1 MLKRDYQFPQ
11 IWLAVVLGLIWSFPF
26 FVNYFVSKPSV
37 STLEVASG
45 ITQFTYSGV
54 VASELVWLFPRVML
68 LVMIG
73 VFGILQA
80 RGLQSYRNPF
90 SYLLLSYLLL
100 VGIATVNAR
109 DDDLSAILLGAES
122 RMDGLLYQI
131 GLVLTSLFIYRVLRE
146 NRQAW
151 PLLLSGL
158 VVVGVVETAVV
169 VLQRLAL
176 DPVGPLTRGFMY
188 EAPVGTIGHPGMV
201 AGFMVVVLVGGMG
214 LFLRA
219 SGTAQRVLLALAL
232 LTVALGLGITTNK
245 ASVYALIAVLVLW
258 NLLRRERWTLGLS
271 VALLAMVLS
280 AQSLVPNRLDF
291 NRSLT
296 DPATG
301 KTRLV
306 IWELALKAATRLPL
320 SPLIGSGPDG
330 FRLALLRHIPPED
343 LMREYR
349 LEYGWPPEA
358 TIREIQTLYE
368 PGDPI
373 RSKAFLVFLDNYKSD
388 TGKQGLIYKVYLDK
402 AHNLLLDR
410 LISYGLFAV
419 LITVVLYL
427 WPVWR
432 LIRKANVFEQSI
444 LVALLAAFLY
454 YLFWFPVVQVEPI
467 HMVFVAMAWAMLG
480 KPAAAKP
487 AEEGAAELA
496 RA

>member
-1 MLKRDYQFPQ
+1 MLKRDYQLPKV
-11 IWLAVVLGLIWSFPF
+11 WLGVLLAFVWVYPV
-26 FVNYFVSKPSV
+26 FVNYSPFKG
-37 STLEVASG
+37 STTSTHIEDG
-45 ITQFTYSGV
+45 ITYIITTFGTS
-54 VASELVWLFPRVML
+54 SEMVWLFPRLML
-68 LVMIG
+68 LGLVG
-73 VFGILQA
+73 LLGILQA
-80 RGLQSYRNPF
+80 QGLHAYRNPF

-100 VGIATVNAR
+100 TVLGTVNAR
-109 DDDLSAILLGAES
+109 DDDFTVVLLGPEG
-122 RMDGLLYQI
+122 RWDGLIYQF
-131 GLVLTSLFIYRVLRE
+131 GLVLAALLAYRVLRE
-146 NRQAW
+146 NRRAW

-201 AGFMVVVLVGGMG
+201 AGFMIVVLIGGMG
-214 LFLRA
+214 LFLRV
-219 SGTAQRVLLALAL
+219 SGTVQRALLGLAL

-258 NLLRRERWTLGLS
+258 NLLRRERWLLGLS
-271 VALLAMVLS
+271 VALVAMVLS
-280 AQSLVPNRLDF
+280 AQSLVPNRLEF
-291 NRSLT
+291 NRSFT

-306 IWELALKAATRLPL
+306 IWELALKAAARLPL
-320 SPLIGSGPDG
+320 SPLVGSGPDG

-358 TIREIQTLYE
+358 TIREIQTLYQ

-419 LITVVLYL
+419 LITVALYL

-432 LIRKANVFEQSI
+432 LIRKASAFEQSI

-480 KPAAAKP
+480 KAAAAKP
-487 AEEGAAELA
+487 AEEGEAELA

>member
-26 FVNYFVSKPSV
+26 FVNYFAPKPSV

-68 LVMIG
+68 LVVIG

-100 VGIATVNAR
+100 VGIASVNAR
-109 DDDLSAILLGAES
+109 DDDLSAILLGAEG

-131 GLVLTSLFIYRVLRE
+131 GLVLTSLFVYRVLRE

-158 VVVGVVETAVV
+158 VVVGVIEAVVV

-176 DPVGPLTRGFMY
+176 DPVGPLARGFMY

-201 AGFMVVVLVGGMG
+201 AGFMVVVLIGGMG

-219 SGTAQRVLLALAL
+219 SGTAQRVFLALAL
-232 LTVALGLGITTNK
+232 LAVALGLGITTNK

-258 NLLRRERWTLGLS
+258 NLLRRERWLLGLS
-271 VALLAMVLS
+271 VVLLAMVLG

-296 DPATG
+296 DPTTG

-306 IWELALKAATRLPL
+306 IWELALKAATHLPL

-330 FRLALLRHIPPED
+330 FRLALLRHIPPEE

-358 TIREIQTLYE
+358 TIREIQTLYQ

-419 LITVVLYL
+419 LITVMLYL

-432 LIRKANVFEQSI
+432 LIRRANVFEQSI
-444 LVALLAAFLY
+444 PVALLAVFLY

-467 HMVFVAMAWAMLG
+467 HMGFVAMAWALLDKKG
-480 KPAAAKP
+480 EA
-487 AEEGAAELA
+487 GLV
-496 RA
+496 RV

>member
-1 MLKRDYQFPQ
+1 ML
-11 IWLAVVLGLIWSFPF
+11 LGL
-26 FVNYFVSKPSV
+26 VG
-37 STLEVASG
+37 LL
-45 ITQFTYSGV
+45 GV
-54 VASELVWLFPRVML
+54 
-68 LVMIG
+68 
-73 VFGILQA
+73 LQA

-90 SYLLLSYLLL
+90 SYLLLLYLLFVVL
-100 VGIATVNAR
+100 GGLNSR
-109 DDDLSAILLGAES
+109 DDDVSALILGPES

-131 GLVLTSLFIYRVLRE
+131 GLVLMSLFIYRVLRE
-146 NRQAW
+146 NRRAW

-188 EAPVGTIGHPGMV
+188 EVPVGTIGHPGMV
-201 AGFMVVVLVGGMG
+201 AGFMVVVLIGGMG
-214 LFLRA
+214 LSLRT
-219 SGTAQRVLLALAL
+219 SGTAQRVLLGLAL

-245 ASVYALIAVLVLW
+245 ASVYALFAVLVLW
-258 NLLRRERWTLGLS
+258 NLLRRERWLLGLS

-291 NRSLT
+291 DRSLT

-306 IWELALKAATRLPL
+306 IWELALKAAARSPL

-330 FRLALLRHIPPED
+330 FRLALLRYIPPED

-358 TIREIQTLYE
+358 TIREIQTLYQ

-410 LISYGLFAV
+410 LVSYGLFAV
-419 LITVVLYL
+419 LITVALYL

-480 KPAAAKP
+480 KPA
-487 AEEGAAELA
+487 EEGKAELA

>member
-1 MLKRDYQFPQ
+1 MLKDFQ
-11 IWLAVVLGLIWSFPF
+11 IPKFWLLMLLGFVWVYPF
-26 FVNYFVSKPSV
+26 LNNYLLPKPTVSVMQLGPGV
-37 STLEVASG
+37 
-45 ITQFTYSGV
+45 TQTVYSGV
-54 VASELVWLFPRVML
+54 QPGEMLWLFPRLML
-68 LVMIG
+68 LGLVGLLG
-73 VFGILQA
+73 VLQA

-90 SYLLLSYLLL
+90 SYLLLLYLLFVVL
-100 VGIATVNAR
+100 GGLNSR
-109 DDDLSAILLGAES
+109 DDDISALILGPES
-122 RMDGLLYQI
+122 RMDGLIYQA
-131 GLVLTSLFIYRVLRE
+131 GLVLMALFAYRVLRE
-146 NRQAW
+146 HQAIW
-151 PLLLSGL
+151 SLLLSGL
-158 VVVGVVETAVV
+158 VVAGVLESAVLI
-169 VLQRLAL
+169 LQRLAL
-176 DPVGPLTRGFMY
+176 DPIGPLVRGLAF
-188 EAPVGTIGHPGMV
+188 ETPVGTMGNNGIV
-201 AGFMVVVLVGGMG
+201 AGFMVVVLIGGMG

-219 SGTAQRVLLALAL
+219 SGTVQRVLLALAL
-232 LTVALGLGITTNK
+232 LMVALGLGVTTNK

-258 NLLRRERWTLGLS
+258 NLLRRERWLLGLS
-271 VALLAMVLS
+271 VGLLAMVLS

-306 IWELALKAATRLPL
+306 IWELALKAATQLPL

>member
-1 MLKRDYQFPQ
+1 MLKGFQ
-11 IWLAVVLGLIWSFPF
+11 IPKFWLFVLLGFVWTYPF
-26 FVNYFVSKPSV
+26 WNNYFLSKPTTSV
-37 STLEVASG
+37 IQLGPGV
-45 ITQFTYSGV
+45 TQTIYSGV
-54 VASELVWLFPRVML
+54 QPGEMLWLFPKLML
-68 LVMIG
+68 LGLVGLLG
-73 VFGILQA
+73 VLQA

-100 VGIATVNAR
+100 VVLGGFNAR
-109 DDDLSAILLGAES
+109 DDDVTAVILGPES
-122 RMDGLLYQI
+122 RMDGLIYQA
-131 GLVLTSLFIYRVLRE
+131 GLVLTALLAYRVMCEYRGV
-146 NRQAW
+146 W
-151 PLLLSGL
+151 SLLVGGL
-158 VVVGVVETAVV
+158 VVAGILESAVL

-176 DPVGPLTRGFMY
+176 DPIGPLIRGLAF
-188 EAPVGTIGHPGMV
+188 ETPVGTMGNNGIV
-201 AGFMVVVLVGGMG
+201 AGFMVVVLLGGVG
-214 LFLRA
+214 LFLQA
-219 SGTAQRVLLALAL
+219 SGTFRKALLVLALM
-232 LTVALGLGITTNK
+232 TIALGLGITINK
-245 ASVYALIAVLVLW
+245 ASFYALVAVLVLW
-258 NLLRRERWTLGLS
+258 NLLRRERWLLGLS
-271 VALLAMVLS
+271 VALVAVVLS
-280 AQSLVPNRLDF
+280 AQSLVPNRQGF
-291 NRSLT
+291 SRSFT

-358 TIREIQTLYE
+358 TIREIRTLYQ

-373 RSKAFLVFLDNYKSD
+373 RSKAFLVFLDNYKSES
-388 TGKQGLIYKVYLDK
+388 GKQALIYKVYLDK
-402 AHNLLLDR
+402 AHNMLLDR
-410 LISYGLFAV
+410 LLAYGLFAAI
-419 LITVVLYL
+419 ITLVLYL

-480 KPAAAKP
+480 KPATSKP
-487 AEEGAAELA
+487 TEAGEAELT
-496 RA
+496 RT